1 MPWQQR
7 NVTIKQT
14 MAQGK
19 RVYITETSNDAWVDI
34 LFRPLLIFTSL
45 SCDAGWINAFPAK
58 LNRQIKP
65 HLLLSRHSL
74 ELGCATTPPP
84 SPPTFP
90 NLGQGFLR
98 KYSILR
104 TNFTQ
109 RGSEG
114 KLLTTFFIPLFSCYS
129 PLVINLSFSAAER
142 SVKVRK
148 QNNHR

>member
-1 MPWQQR
+1 
-7 NVTIKQT
+7 

-19 RVYITETSNDAWVDI
+19 RVYVTETSNDAWVDI

-98 KYSILR
+98 KIFNPANKQTEAVLV
-104 TNFTQ
+104 FTQ

-129 PLVINLSFSAAER
+129 PLVINLSFSGAER